1 MSQHSIPQ
9 DVVSLL
15 QSMIQIPSV
24 NSAACGN
31 PTSEKA
37 LLEHN
42 QQIAI
47 AMGFEIRHLPVAGRA
62 GNLLVTHQ
70 VNDSN
75 RWLMFESHLD
85 TVTEQG
91 MTIDPFAGEIRDHKV
106 WGRGSCDTKGTGAAM
121 LWALHQYKQ
130 QSAKP
135 HNIAIL
141 FAMDE
146 EYGMT
151 GIRNFVN
158 QHLPTLNMELEGVI
172 VGEPTMCKPIMAH
185 NGCLRVSIQTT
196 GKAVHSS
203 TPHLGRSAISDIVR
217 VIDLLESKY
226 IPNLTATHQMT
237 GKAQAS
243 INLISGGVQI
253 NIIPDYCEIQMDRRI
268 VPGEDPQQV
277 YDELHEH
284 LQALPDDICW
294 KMDCRFSS
302 PPLPPAGDNRLLEA
316 VQQVLKACDLDTY
329 PLGVPYATDA
339 GDLGSHGIPTLVLGP
354 GDIAQAHTK
363 DEWIDIDQL
372 NLGTNVYLKL
382 MQQH

>member
-15 QSMIQIPSV
+15 QNMIQIPSV
-24 NSAACGN
+24 NPAVCGN

-37 LLEHN
+37 LLEYN

-47 AMGFEIRHLPVAGRA
+47 AMGFETRHLPVEGRA
-62 GNLLVTHQ
+62 GNLLVTYQ
-70 VNDSN
+70 VNDSD

-85 TVTEQG
+85 TVTDQG
-91 MTIDPFAGEIRDHKV
+91 MTIDPFGGEIRDHKV

-130 QSAKP
+130 QSPKP
-135 HNIAIL
+135 HNIAVL

-146 EYGMT
+146 EYAMT
-151 GIRNFVN
+151 GIRSFVN
-158 QHLPTLNMELEGVI
+158 QQLPTLNMQLEGVI
-172 VGEPTMCKPIMAH
+172 VGEPTMCRPIIAH
-185 NGCLRVSIQTT
+185 NGSFRLTIQTT
-196 GKAVHSS
+196 GKAAHSS

-226 IPNLTATHQMT
+226 IPSLTATHQMT

-253 NIIPDYCEIQMDRRI
+253 NIIPDSCEIQMDRRV

-277 YDELHEH
+277 SDEIHEL
-284 LQALPDDICW
+284 LQTLPDNICI
-294 KMDCRFSS
+294 KTSSRFNAI
-302 PPLPPAGDNRLLEA
+302 PLPPSADSRFLES
-316 VQQVLKACDLDTY
+316 VQCVLKACELDAS
-329 PLGVPYATDA
+329 PLGVPYGTDA
-339 GDLGSHGIPTLVLGP
+339 GELGSHGISTLVLGP

-372 NLGTNVYLKL
+372 NLGTKVYLKL